1 MTGKRAALM
10 TATEPTGMTGP
21 RIVVMGVSGCGKTTI
36 GDLVARGLGAPF
48 LDGDSLHPVENVAKM
63 AAGTP
68 LTDEDR
74 WPWLATV
81 GSELANAGDGGLV
94 LACSALRRCYRD
106 AIRALAPG
114 TVFLHLHGSKEVL
127 GSRLEGRSGHFMPAA
142 LLDSQLATL
151 EHLESDEAGIVVD
164 IAAPVSQVVT
174 EALAGIAAVA
184 GAAAGTVT
192 QAGDPSGA
200 AGTRPRQFDVDLR
213 AAPFNLDDDAVAWV
227 DATIAGMSLE
237 EKIGQLFINHNNDYS
252 PEYLDGVL
260 ENYHVGG
267 MRYRPGP
274 SAAVQEHIRYAQSKT
289 RIPLLVASN
298 PEMGGAGSCD
308 DGTFVSTH
316 LQAGSHPD
324 KSIARRMGQVAGVE
338 TAALG
343 CNWAFAPIVDI
354 HYNWRNTVIST
365 RAFGNTPEIVV
376 ERAKEYFDGISESP
390 TACAMKHF
398 PGDGMDE
405 RDQHVVTSYNTLG
418 YEEWNRTYG
427 HVYREMIG
435 HGVQSIMIGHI
446 GAPQLSRHFRPGLAD
461 KDILPATLA
470 PELLQDLLRGELGF
484 NGLILTDASQMI
496 GLTQAM
502 KRQDLVP
509 ATIAAGC
516 DMFLFF
522 RNPAE
527 DFQYMLDGYKSGVIT
542 EQRLHDALRR
552 ILALKAS
559 LGLHRKAA
567 SELVPPAEALSV
579 IGSDAHRAVAAAI
592 ADKTVTLVKDTA
604 SNLPITPETHKR
616 IRLYGISGGADFTR
630 ADPLAYL
637 DTVKAELED
646 AGFEVHLFKTAD
658 QREAAGETGVNF
670 MSVISEEATGDYA
683 DKYDAA
689 FVFANVKG
697 FAQEAA
703 IRIKWSTPMAA
714 EIPWYVTEV
723 PTVFVSL
730 NQPNHLI
737 DVPMVKTAIH
747 AHAGTPEAIRATIGK
762 IQGKS
767 KFQGTFN
774 ENVFCD
780 SFDTRL

>member
-1 MTGKRAALM
+1 
-10 TATEPTGMTGP
+10 
-21 RIVVMGVSGCGKTTI
+21 MGVSGCGKTTI
-36 GDLVARGLGAPF
+36 GDLVARELGVPF

-81 GSELANAGDGGLV
+81 GTELANAGDGGLV
-94 LACSALRRCYRD
+94 LACSALRRSYRD
-106 AIRALAPG
+106 AIRQQAPD
-114 TVFLHLHGSKEVL
+114 TIFLHLHGSNDVL
-127 GSRLEGRSGHFMPAA
+127 RARTEGRSGHFMPPA

-151 EHLESDEAGIVVD
+151 EPLDADETGIVVD
-164 IAAPVSQVVT
+164 IAAPVQQVVR
-174 EALAGIAAVA
+174 EALAGLAAVGPSTERSA
-184 GAAAGTVT
+184 G
-192 QAGDPSGA
+192 GA
-200 AGTRPRQFDVDLR
+200 AGTQAHQFDVDLQ
-213 AAPFNLDDDAVAWV
+213 AAPFNLDDDALAWV
-227 DATIAGMSLE
+227 ESTIAGMSLE

-252 PEYLDGVL
+252 AEYLDGVL
-260 ENYHVGG
+260 DTYHVGG

-274 SAAVQEHIRYAQSKT
+274 SAAVQEHIRYAQSRT

-324 KSIARRMGQVAGVE
+324 KAIARQMGQVAGVE

-365 RAFGNTPEIVV
+365 RSFGNTPEIVV

-390 TACAMKHF
+390 TVCAMKHF
-398 PGDGMDE
+398 PGDGIDE

-446 GAPQLSRHFRPGLAD
+446 GAPELSRHFRPGMAD
-461 KDILPATLA
+461 ADILPATLS

-484 NGLILTDASQMI
+484 NGLVLTDASQMI

-502 KRQDLVP
+502 KRKDLVP

-516 DMFLFF
+516 DIFLFF

-542 EQRLHDALRR
+542 DQRLHDALRR
-552 ILALKAS
+552 ILGLKAS
-559 LGLHRKAA
+559 LGLHVRARNG
-567 SELVPPAEALSV
+567 LVPPAEALGV
-579 IGSDAHRAVAAAI
+579 IGSDAHRAIAAEI

-604 SNLPITPETHKR
+604 RNLPITPETHKR

-637 DTVKAELED
+637 DTVTEELEA
-646 AGFEVHLFKTAD
+646 AGFEVHLFRTAD

-683 DKYDAA
+683 EKYDAA

-714 EIPWYVTEV
+714 EIPWYATEV

-747 AHAGTPEAIRATIGK
+747 AHAGSREAIRATIEK

-767 KFQGTFN
+767 DFQGTFN
-774 ENVFCD
+774 DNVFCG

>member
-1 MTGKRAALM
+1 MTGDPSVNDGGTRQSA
-10 TATEPTGMTGP
+10 PT
-21 RIVVMGVSGCGKTTI
+21 RHIVVMGVAGCGKSTV
-36 GDLVARGLGAPF
+36 GAAVAERLGAEF
-48 LDGDSLHPVENVAKM
+48 IDGDALHPRANIDKM

-68 LTDEDR
+68 LNDDDR
-74 WPWLATV
+74 APWLAKIGRRFST
-81 GSELANAGDGGLV
+81 SDAPLV
-94 LACSALRRCYRD
+94 IACSALKRAYRD
-106 AIRALAPG
+106 IIRSGDPSVAF
-114 TVFLHLHGSKEVL
+114 VHLHGTREL
-127 GSRLEGRSGHFMPAA
+127 LNERMNSRPGHFMPAS

-151 EHLESDEAGIVVD
+151 EHLQADEEGVVVD
-164 IAAPVSQVVT
+164 IETPVQQIVDQSVESLLGPRDDAARF
-174 EALAGIAAVA
+174 L
-184 GAAAGTVT
+184 
-192 QAGDPSGA
+192 
-200 AGTRPRQFDVDLR
+200 VDLK
-213 AAPFNLDDDAVAWV
+213 AAPFNLDDSAVKWV
-227 DATIAGMSLE
+227 ESTLASMTLE

-260 ENYHVGG
+260 ENFHVGG

-324 KSIARRMGQVAGVE
+324 KSIARRMGEVAGVE

-390 TACAMKHF
+390 TVCAMKHF
-398 PGDGMDE
+398 PGDGIDE

-435 HGVQSIMIGHI
+435 HGVQSIMVGHI
-446 GAPQLSRHFRPGLAD
+446 GAPEVSRHFRPGLAD
-461 KDILPATLA
+461 AEIRPATLA

-484 NGLILTDASQMI
+484 NGLVLTDASLMV

-502 KRQDLVP
+502 KRRDLVP

-522 RNPAE
+522 RNPEE
-527 DFQYMLDGYKSGVIT
+527 DFQFMLDGYKSGVISDS
-542 EQRLHDALRR
+542 RLEDALRR
-552 ILALKAS
+552 ILGLKAS
-559 LGLHRKAA
+559 LGLHVRTQ
-567 SELVPPAEALSV
+567 LVPPAEGLAV
-579 IGSDAHRAVAAAI
+579 IGSEAHKAIAADI

-604 SNLPITPETHKR
+604 HNLPITPETHKR

-637 DTVKAELED
+637 DTVKEELEA
-646 AGFEVHLFKTAD
+646 AGFAVDVFKTAE
-658 QREAAGETGVNF
+658 QREAAGEAGMNF
-670 MSVISEEATGDYA
+670 MRVLSEEATADYSER
-683 DKYDAA
+683 YDAA

-703 IRIKWSTPMAA
+703 IRIKWSSPMAA
-714 EIPWYVTEV
+714 EIPWYATEV

-747 AHAGTPEAIRATIGK
+747 AHAGTLEAIRATIQK

-767 KFQGTFN
+767 EFQGTFN

>member
-1 MTGKRAALM
+1 MTGKAEHRQH
-10 TATEPTGMTGP
+10 
-21 RIVVMGVSGCGKTTI
+21 IVVMGVAGCGKSTV
-36 GDLVARGLGAPF
+36 GAALAELLGAEF
-48 LDGDSLHPVENVAKM
+48 LDGDSLHPQANIDKM
-63 AAGTP
+63 ASGTP
-68 LTDEDR
+68 LNDDDR
-74 WPWLATV
+74 APWLAEIGRRFTA
-81 GSELANAGDGGLV
+81 SNSALV
-94 LACSALRRCYRD
+94 IACSALKRSYRD
-106 AIRALAPG
+106 IIRSADPS
-114 TVFLHLHGSKEVL
+114 VMFLHLHGTREL
-127 GSRLEGRSGHFMPAA
+127 LNARMTARPGHFMPPS
-142 LLDSQLATL
+142 LLESQLTTL
-151 EHLESDEAGIVVD
+151 EPLQDDEAGIVVD
-164 IAAPVSQVVT
+164 IANSVEGIVGESI
-174 EALAGIAAVA
+174 EALNGFAGTP
-184 GAAAGTVT
+184 AAA
-192 QAGDPSGA
+192 
-200 AGTRPRQFDVDLR
+200 FLVDLK
-213 AAPFNLDDDAVAWV
+213 AAPFNLDDAAVEWV
-227 DATIAGMSLE
+227 ESTIGSMTLE

-260 ENYHVGG
+260 ENFHVGG

-289 RIPLLVASN
+289 RIPLLIASN

-324 KSIARRMGQVAGVE
+324 KNIARQMGQVAGVE

-354 HYNWRNTVIST
+354 HYNWRNTVIAT
-365 RAFGNTPEIVV
+365 RSFGNTPEIVV

-390 TACAMKHF
+390 TVCAMKHF
-398 PGDGMDE
+398 PGDGIDE

-418 YEEWNRTYG
+418 YEEWNKTYG

-435 HGVQSIMIGHI
+435 HGVQSIMVGHI
-446 GAPQLSRHFRPGLAD
+446 GAPEVSRHFRPGLAD
-461 KDILPATLA
+461 SEVLPATLA

-484 NGLILTDASQMI
+484 NGLVLTDASLMV

-502 KRQDLVP
+502 KRRDAVP

-522 RNPAE
+522 RNPEE
-527 DFQYMLDGYKSGVIT
+527 DFGYMLDGYKSGVIT
-542 EQRLHDALRR
+542 EARLQDALRR
-552 ILALKAS
+552 VLGLKAS
-559 LGLHRKAA
+559 LGLHVRQ
-567 SELVPPAEALSV
+567 ELVPPVEALAV
-579 IGSDAHRAVAAAI
+579 IGSEAHRAIAADI

-604 SNLPITPETHKR
+604 HTLPIAPETHKR

-637 DTVKAELED
+637 DVVREELEA
-646 AGFEVHLFKTAD
+646 AGFEVSVFRTAE
-658 QREAAGETGVNF
+658 QREAAGEAGMNF
-670 MSVISEEATGDYA
+670 MRVLSEEATGDYA
-683 DKYDAA
+683 ERYDAA

-703 IRIKWSTPMAA
+703 IRIKWSSPMAA
-714 EIPWYVTEV
+714 EIPWYATEV

-737 DVPMVKTAIH
+737 DVPMVKSAIH
-747 AHAGTPEAIRATIGK
+747 AHAATREAIRATIQK

-767 KFQGTFN
+767 EFQGTFN
-774 ENVFCD
+774 QNVFCD

>member
-1 MTGKRAALM
+1 MIGKSAMTGKSQRQHH
-10 TATEPTGMTGP
+10 
-21 RIVVMGVSGCGKTTI
+21 IVVMGAAGCGKSTI
-36 GDLVARGLGAPF
+36 GAALAERLGAEF
-48 LDGDSLHPVENVAKM
+48 LDGDSLHPQANIDKM
-63 AAGTP
+63 ASGTP
-68 LTDEDR
+68 LNDDDR
-74 WPWLATV
+74 APWLAEI
-81 GSELANAGDGGLV
+81 GKRFAASNSALV
-94 LACSALRRCYRD
+94 IACSALKRSYRD
-106 AIRALAPG
+106 IIRSADPSV
-114 TVFLHLHGSKEVL
+114 VFVHLHGTREL
-127 GSRLEGRSGHFMPAA
+127 LNARMTARPGHFMPPS
-142 LLDSQLATL
+142 LLESQLTTL
-151 EHLESDEAGIVVD
+151 EPLQDDEAGIVVD
-164 IAAPVSQVVT
+164 IATSVEDIVDDVNS
-174 EALAGIAAVA
+174 ALNGLAVPT
-184 GAAAGTVT
+184 GPFV
-192 QAGDPSGA
+192 
-200 AGTRPRQFDVDLR
+200 VDLK
-213 AAPFNLDDDAVAWV
+213 AAPFNLDDAAVEWV
-227 DATIAGMSLE
+227 ESTIGSMTLE

-260 ENYHVGG
+260 ENFHVGG

-274 SAAVQEHIRYAQSKT
+274 SSAVQEHIRYAQSKT
-289 RIPLLVASN
+289 RIPLLIASN

-324 KSIARRMGQVAGVE
+324 KYIARQMGQVAGIE

-365 RAFGNTPEIVV
+365 RAFGNTPDIVV

-398 PGDGMDE
+398 PGDGIDE

-435 HGVQSIMIGHI
+435 HGVQSIMVGHI
-446 GAPQLSRHFRPGLAD
+446 GAPEVSRHFRPGLSDAE
-461 KDILPATLA
+461 ILPATLA
-470 PELLQDLLRGELGF
+470 PELLQDLLRGELRF
-484 NGLILTDASQMI
+484 NGLVLTDASLMV

-502 KRQDLVP
+502 KRKDLVP

-522 RNPAE
+522 RNPSE
-527 DFQYMLDGYKSGVIT
+527 DFGYMLDGYKSGVIT
-542 EQRLHDALRR
+542 EGRLQDALRR
-552 ILALKAS
+552 ILGLKAS
-559 LGLHRKAA
+559 LGLHVRQ
-567 SELVPPAEALSV
+567 ELVPPVEALAV
-579 IGSDAHRAVAAAI
+579 IGSEAHRAIAAEVAE
-592 ADKTVTLVKDTA
+592 KTVTLVKDTA
-604 SNLPITPETHKR
+604 HNLPITPRTHPR

-637 DTVKAELED
+637 DTVREELEA
-646 AGFEVHLFKTAD
+646 AGFDVSVFRTAE
-658 QREAAGETGVNF
+658 QREAAGESGMNF
-670 MSVISEEATGDYA
+670 MRVLSEEATGDYSER
-683 DKYDAA
+683 YDAA
-689 FVFANVKG
+689 LVFANVKG

-703 IRIKWSTPMAA
+703 IRIKWSSPMAA
-714 EIPWYVTEV
+714 EIPWYATEV
-723 PTVFVSL
+723 PTIFVSL

-747 AHAGTPEAIRATIGK
+747 AHAATREAIRATIEK

-767 KFQGTFN
+767 EFQGTFN
-774 ENVFCD
+774 QNVFCD